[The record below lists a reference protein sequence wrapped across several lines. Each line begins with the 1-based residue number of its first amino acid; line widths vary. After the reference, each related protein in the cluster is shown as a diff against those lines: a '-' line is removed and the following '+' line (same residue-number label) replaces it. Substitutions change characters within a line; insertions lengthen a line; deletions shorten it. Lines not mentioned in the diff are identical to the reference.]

1 MRMNTHWNLFMAFF
15 RIGIFGFGGGPSM
28 IPLFHKEIV
37 KNYQWLTEDEFADV
51 LAIGNTLPGPI
62 ATKMAGYLGY
72 RVAGIAGSINSI
84 IALTIPAIIGMILFL
99 TLLSNHKDQAWVN
112 GMGQGVVPVVVV
124 MMAMLTWDFM
134 SKSHKSLG
142 FIGTTLI
149 GAASLM
155 AIYYVGIHPGMVI
168 AFFLVVALLR
178 KEPKP
183 EPTLSPGPDAGETKL

>member
-1 MRMNTHWNLFMAFF
+1 MNTHWNLFMAFF

-37 KNYQWLTEDEFADV
+37 DKYHWMTEDEFADV

-72 RVAGIAGSINSI
+72 RVAGITGCINAI

-99 TLLSNHKDQAWVN
+99 TVLSNHKDQPWVN

-124 MMAMLTWDFM
+124 MMAMLTWDFL
-134 SKSHKSLG
+134 SKSQKSLG
-142 FIGTTLI
+142 LMGTAVIGLS
-149 GAASLM
+149 SLV
-155 AIYYVGIHPGMVI
+155 AIYYFGIHPGIVI
-168 AFFLVVALLR
+168 ASLLVAALLR

-183 EPTLSPGPDAGETKL
+183 EPTLSPGPNDGEAKS

>member
-1 MRMNTHWNLFMAFF
+1 MMTHWNLFLAFF

-37 KNYQWLTEDEFADV
+37 EKYQWMTDDEFSDV

-72 RVAGIAGSINSI
+72 RVAGIPGSINAI

-99 TLLSNHKDQAWVN
+99 TVLSNHKDQTWVN

-124 MMAMLTWDFM
+124 MMAMLTWDFLN
-134 SKSHKSLG
+134 KSHKSLG
-142 FIGTTLI
+142 FVGT
-149 GAASLM
+149 AAISLVSLVT
-155 AIYYVGIHPGMVI
+155 IYYVGIHPGIVI
-168 AFFLVVALLR
+168 AAFLIAALLR
-178 KEPKP
+178 REPK
-183 EPTLSPGPDAGETKL
+183 SPDTGQNNNGASKP